1 MGIFGH
7 SSRSTLVRS
16 HTDVGQESR
25 SNSSQMCSIRLR
37 SGLCA
42 GQSSSST
49 SNSLLHVFMDLA
61 LCTGAQS
68 CWNRKGPSPNCS
80 HKVGSMEL
88 SNISWYAEG
97 FRVPYT
103 GTEGPSP
110 APEKQPHTIIRPP
123 PNFTLGSQTVTVL
136 LATAKPRL
144 VHQIVRWRSEIYHS
158 RERVSTALESS
169 GGTLTPLHP
178 TLCIALADVRLG
190 CSCLAMET
198 HSMKLSTRCS

>member
-1 MGIFGH
+1 M
-7 SSRSTLVRS
+7 
-16 HTDVGQESR
+16 
-25 SNSSQMCSIRLR
+25 R
-37 SGLCA
+37 SGLCRPVKFILTKLPHPCLYGPCFVHWCSVMLEQEGA
-42 GQSSSST
+42 SQS
-49 SNSLLHVFMDLA
+49 
-61 LCTGAQS
+61 
-68 CWNRKGPSPNCS
+68 CS